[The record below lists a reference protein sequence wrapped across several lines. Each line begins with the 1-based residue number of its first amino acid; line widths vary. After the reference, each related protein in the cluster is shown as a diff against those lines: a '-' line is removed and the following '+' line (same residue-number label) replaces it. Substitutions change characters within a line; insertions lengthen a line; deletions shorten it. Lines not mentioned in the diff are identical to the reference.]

1 MNNLANLK
9 IVAPVRSKF
18 MLEEMIE
25 AGANEVFV
33 GVRNTIFQQL
43 SFDNRFQ
50 TVAEFPAHLEN
61 WSDLEEIVSI
71 AKSKNLKVIFMAN
84 TPYIPKELEES
95 YIAHV
100 LKAVERGVDSV
111 TISSFQSLKLLK
123 DNQINVEIISGSALA
138 PTNMY
143 GAMFLKD
150 LGVTRITV
158 LNSMSIEEIKKLK
171 ELGLELMITGNFG
184 TGSIPASCRLWES
197 PNNKEIGEGVRS
209 LYRVYSPEGVNYK
222 TLNILDKA
230 TDCSLCNLEDL
241 VAAGITS
248 IKFIGREAPNPVTL
262 ATVVDLFRQ
271 WKELGLEEMTIE
283 MKKKVMEQE
292 HLMWIMKWL
301 PRFCEKCRC
310 TYLATPITKTYI

>member
-1 MNNLANLK
+1 
-9 IVAPVRSKF
+9 

-25 AGANEVFV
+25 AGANEVYL

-50 TVAEFPAHLEN
+50 TVAEFPAHLDDWE
-61 WSDLEEIVSI
+61 DLEDIICI
-71 AKSKNLKVIFMAN
+71 AKSKNVKVIFMAN
-84 TPYIPKELEES
+84 TSYIPKELEKN

-100 LKAVERGVDSV
+100 LKAVEKGVDCI
-111 TISSFQSLKLLK
+111 TISSFQALNLLK
-123 DNQINVEIISGSALA
+123 DNMINVEIISGSTLA
-138 PTNMY
+138 PTNVY
-143 GAMFLKD
+143 GAMFLRD
-150 LGVTRITV
+150 LGVTRITI
-158 LNSMSIEEIKKLK
+158 LNSMTIEEIKKIK
-171 ELGLELMITGNFG
+171 ELGLELIITGNFG

-209 LYRVYSPEGVNYK
+209 LYRVYSPEGANYK
-222 TLNILDKA
+222 SLNILDKA
-230 TDCSLCNLEDL
+230 TDCSLCSLEDL
-241 VAAGITS
+241 VTAGITS

-271 WKELGLEEMTIE
+271 WKELGIEEMTIE

-310 TYLATPITKTYI
+310 TYLSTPITRTYI